1 MQPCRARRA
10 ATGLSALLSPRAT
23 VSSPRGGNTE
33 QYMVLRA
40 FQGACRNKVLYF
52 HENQLEYPK
61 RKEDDEWDFH
71 FAWIQCTRLRCAAM
85 PRCALTQ
92 CKPVLSCLVA
102 DRVAFN
108 SAWNRGEC
116 SEGCTW
122 LQRDTCRIRSFRFFL
137 VQQLPAPHNHYNG
150 QHYAYGGSQESVGGA
165 FGRFRHTKAHDQRH

>member
-1 MQPCRARRA
+1 
-10 ATGLSALLSPRAT
+10 
-23 VSSPRGGNTE
+23 
-33 QYMVLRA
+33 MVLRA

-122 LQRDTCRIRSFRFFL
+122 LQYVTHVGSVHSDSFLSNLDTFVRRIPDKTQRIL
-137 VQQLPAPHNHYNG
+137 V
-150 QHYAYGGSQESVGGA
+150 
-165 FGRFRHTKAHDQRH
+165 